1 MAKQNKNAPQSTLS
15 ERDAMD
21 YLPAPT
27 QLVYWEKKKKSNIQ
41 WSWEYGMAVCSQT
54 KIVAALR
61 EMNLAPY
68 ARSDLTGPFW
78 DLI

>member
-27 QLVYWEKKKKSNIQ
+27 QLVYWKKKKKAIFNGAENMG
-41 WSWEYGMAVCSQT
+41 WLCAV
-54 KIVAALR
+54 KLK
-61 EMNLAPY
+61 
-68 ARSDLTGPFW
+68 
-78 DLI
+78 